1 MLKLWHLTVI
11 REVINTGSISK
22 AAQALGRSQPALSL
36 VIADAETQI
45 GYKLFKRLN
54 GRLQPVPEAKYF
66 LERAEEILEK
76 MRSLEQF
83 MFQNSNQSFQ
93 IRIACMPVLSEI
105 FLPNIIAD
113 FAKENKEAQFYLKT
127 QSSERVRESIA
138 SQQFDVGFAENPE
151 SSELYLTKDFSLRTM
166 IALPDG
172 HPLSKHK
179 SLTPNDLDGVPL
191 CTFLPEHPLTIKL
204 RAAFESVDAKLN
216 TPFSLQNSSAQYA
229 IVENGLAAGFMSLLS
244 VWLYQQNSERSSRKK
259 IIFRP
264 FLPLIHQN
272 YSLIIPKHRS
282 LPQISQLFAEKLE
295 GSVRNIINLT
305 NSEFQLG
312 EAEELS

>member
-45 GYKLFKRLN
+45 GYKLFRRLN

-76 MRSLEQF
+76 MKRLEHFMLRS
-83 MFQNSNQSFQ
+83 SNQSFQ

-113 FAKENKEAQFYLKT
+113 FAKEHKDAQFYLKA
-127 QSSERVRESIA
+127 QSSERVHESIA
-138 SQQFDVGFAENPE
+138 SQQFDIGFAENPKN
-151 SSELYLTKDFSLRTM
+151 SELYLTKDFSLETM

-172 HPLSKHK
+172 HPLAKHQT
-179 SLTPNDLDGVPL
+179 LTPKNLDGVPI
-191 CTFLPEHPLTIKL
+191 CTFLPEHYLTIKL

-216 TPFSLQNSSAQYA
+216 IRFFLQNSSAQYA
-229 IVENGLAAGFMSLLS
+229 IVENGHAAGFMSSLS
-244 VWLYQQNSERSSRKK
+244 VWLYQQNWEMGSRKK

-264 FLPLIHQN
+264 FSPLINQN
-272 YSLIIPKHRS
+272 ISLIIPKHRP
-282 LPQISQLFAEKLE
+282 LPRISQLFAEKLE

-305 NSEFQLG
+305 KLEFQLDSL
-312 EAEELS
+312 EEFS

>member
-22 AAQALGRSQPALSL
+22 AAQVLGRSQPALSL

-45 GYKLFKRLN
+45 GYKLFRRLN

-83 MFQNSNQSFQ
+83 MLRNSNQSFQ
-93 IRIACMPVLSEI
+93 IRIACMPVLSEM

-113 FAKENKEAQFYLKT
+113 FAKEHKDAQFYLKA
-127 QSSERVRESIA
+127 QSSERVHESIA
-138 SQQFDVGFAENPE
+138 SQQFDMGFPENPKN
-151 SSELYLTKDFSLRTM
+151 SELYLTKDFSLETM
-166 IALPDG
+166 VALPNG
-172 HPLSKHK
+172 HPLSRHQT
-179 SLTPNDLDGVPL
+179 LTPKDLDGVPL
-191 CTFLPEHPLTIKL
+191 CTFLPEHYLTIKL
-204 RAAFESVDAKLN
+204 RAAFESADAKLN
-216 TPFSLQNSSAQYA
+216 IPFFLQNSSAQYA
-229 IVENGLAAGFMSLLS
+229 IVENGHAAGFMSSLS
-244 VWLYQQNSERSSRKK
+244 VWLYRQNWERNLRKK

-264 FLPLIHQN
+264 FLPLINQN
-272 YSLIIPKHRS
+272 ISLIIPKHRS

-295 GSVRNIINLT
+295 ESVRKIINLT
-305 NSEFQLG
+305 KSEFQLDSL
-312 EAEELS
+312 AELN

>member
-22 AAQALGRSQPALSL
+22 AALALGRSQPALSL
-36 VIADAETQI
+36 VIADAESQI
-45 GYKLFKRLN
+45 GYKLFIRQN

-76 MRSLEQF
+76 MKKLEHF
-83 MFQNSNQSFQ
+83 MLQSSNQSFQ
-93 IRIACMPVLSEI
+93 IRIACMPVLSES
-105 FLPNIIAD
+105 FLPNIMAD
-113 FAKENKEAQFYLKT
+113 FAKKHKDAQFYLKA

-151 SSELYLTKDFSLRTM
+151 SSKLYSTRDFSLRTM

-179 SLTPNDLDGVPL
+179 TLTPNKLDDVPL
-191 CTFLPEHPLTIKL
+191 CTFLPEHYLTIKL

-216 TPFSLQNSSAQYA
+216 IPFFLQNSSAQYA
-229 IVENGLAAGFMSLLS
+229 IVENGHAAGFMSLLS
-244 VWLYQQNSERSSRKK
+244 VWLYQQNRERSAKNK

-264 FLPLIHQN
+264 FLPQINQN
-272 YSLIIPKHRS
+272 ISLIIPKHRS
-282 LPQISQLFAEKLE
+282 LSQISQLFAEKLE
-295 GSVRNIINLT
+295 GSVHSIINLT